1 MKRREFMV
9 GLAGASL
16 WPLSANAQPRVP
28 VIGIL
33 VTGSRDPAPFLNVFK
48 DEMSRLGYL
57 EGRSVRIEV
66 RSAEGKTEALRG
78 LATGLVESN
87 VDIIVAWLTPAIRA
101 AKQATTQI
109 PIVMAGAGDPVATGL
124 VASLARPG
132 GNITGMAGVTTEL
145 VGKNVELIREL
156 LPSASKLVAL
166 CNATDS
172 FTKPFLEQV
181 QIACSRTGFESIPVM
196 IGGPDE
202 LEAWFSRL
210 SRDGVDAILVQPS
223 LPSKRA
229 AELAIAARIPAVS
242 PIEGFINDGGL
253 LAYAGRSSDQFR
265 LSAAY
270 VDKILKGSRPADL
283 PVQLP
288 TQFDLKISLKVAKTL
303 GLTIPP
309 AMLARADEV
318 VE

>member
-1 MKRREFMV
+1 MKRREFV
-9 GLAGASL
+9 AGLVGASL
-16 WPLSANAQPRVP
+16 WLRCANTQPRVP
-28 VIGIL
+28 VVGIL
-33 VTGSRDPAPFLNVFK
+33 VIGNRNPAPFLNVFK

-57 EGRSVRIEV
+57 DGQSVRIEV
-66 RSAEGKTEALRG
+66 RSAEGRAEALLE
-78 LATGLVESN
+78 LATGLVERK
-87 VDIIVAWLTPAIRA
+87 VDVIVGWLTPAIRA

-109 PIVMAGAGDPVATGL
+109 PIVKAGAGDPVATGL

-132 GNITGMAGVTTEL
+132 GNVTGMAGVTTEL

-156 LPSASKLVAL
+156 LPSARKLVAL

-181 QIACSRTGFESIPVM
+181 QIACSKMEFELLPVM
-196 IGGPDE
+196 IQGPDE
-202 LEAWFSRL
+202 LESSFSRI
-210 SRDGVDAILVQPS
+210 SRDGAEAILVQPS

-229 AELAIAARIPAVS
+229 AELAVAARCPAVS
-242 PIEGFINDGGL
+242 PIEGFVNDGGL

-265 LSAAY
+265 LAAMY
-270 VDKILKGSRPADL
+270 VDKILKGSRPSDL

-288 TQFDLKISLKVAKTL
+288 TQFDLKINLKIAKAL
-303 GLTIPP
+303 GLAIPP

-318 VE
+318 IE

>member
-1 MKRREFMV
+1 MKRREFLV
-9 GLAGASL
+9 GLVGASL
-16 WPLSANAQPRVP
+16 WHRSANAQPRVP

-33 VTGSRDPAPFLNVFK
+33 VTGSRDPAPFLKVFK
-48 DEMSRLGYL
+48 DEMNRLGYR
-57 EGRSVRIEV
+57 EGQNVRIEL
-66 RSAEGKTEALRG
+66 RSAEGKTEALAG
-78 LATGLVESN
+78 LATGLVESK
-87 VDIIVAWLTPAIRA
+87 VDVIVAWLTPAVRA

-181 QIACSRTGFESIPVM
+181 QIACAKTGFEAFPVYIHGPNDLEPAISR
-196 IGGPDE
+196 IGRNG
-202 LEAWFSRL
+202 A
-210 SRDGVDAILVQPS
+210 DAMLVQPS

-229 AELAIAARIPAVS
+229 AELAVAARIPAVS
-242 PIEGFINDGGL
+242 PIEGFVSDGGL

-265 LSAAY
+265 LSASY
-270 VDKILKGSRPADL
+270 VDKILKGSRPGDL

-288 TQFDLKISLKVAKTL
+288 TQFDLKISLKVAKAL

>member
-9 GLAGASL
+9 GLAATSL
-16 WPLSANAQPRVP
+16 WARSADAQPRVP

-33 VTGSRDPAPFLNVFK
+33 VTGSRDPAPFLKVFK
-48 DEMSRLGYL
+48 DEMNRLGYV

-66 RSAEGKTEALRG
+66 RSAGGKTEALGG
-78 LATGLVESN
+78 LATGLVDSN
-87 VDIIVAWLTPAIRA
+87 VDVIVAWLTPAIRA

-124 VASLARPG
+124 VESLARPG

-156 LPSASKLVAL
+156 LPAARKLVAL

-181 QIACSRTGFESIPVM
+181 QIACAKTGFEPIPVM
-196 IGGPDE
+196 IQGADE

-210 SRDGVDAILVQPS
+210 NRDSADAILVQPS

-229 AELAIAARIPAVS
+229 AELAAAAHIPAVS
-242 PIEGFINDGGL
+242 PIEGFVSDGGL
-253 LAYAGRSSDQFR
+253 FAYAGRSSDQFR

-270 VDKILKGSRPADL
+270 VDNILKGARPGDL

-288 TQFDLKISLKVAKTL
+288 TQFDLKISLKVAKAL